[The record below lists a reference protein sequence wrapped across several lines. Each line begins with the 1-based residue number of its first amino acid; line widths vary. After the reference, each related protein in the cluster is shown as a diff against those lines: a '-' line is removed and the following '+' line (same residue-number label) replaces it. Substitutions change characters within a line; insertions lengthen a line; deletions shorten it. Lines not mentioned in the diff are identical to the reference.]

1 MDLKNQTL
9 VMVPKRRPLF
19 TRVQLILC
27 FYHCFMFI
35 PFRLRPNHCCYNLNY
50 SRNKIRCIFQSWLAF
65 QWVLINHGCFHSI
78 FGKLSIIIGRK
89 WAMVI
94 AIILFEAGSLM
105 CALANDMNVLIGG
118 RVLAGIGGSGIN
130 SLVLLLGLKLSQ
142 SPDVHW
148 H

>member
-1 MDLKNQTL
+1 
-9 VMVPKRRPLF
+9 
-19 TRVQLILC
+19 
-27 FYHCFMFI
+27 
-35 PFRLRPNHCCYNLNY
+35 
-50 SRNKIRCIFQSWLAF
+50 
-65 QWVLINHGCFHSI
+65 
-78 FGKLSIIIGRK
+78 
-89 WAMVI
+89 MVI